1 MERDEAREV
10 CRGQIG
16 KGLVVLGSGS
26 LDLLLKAEESF
37 EGFPPPH
44 PTPRP
49 KQSSDIDFNLRD
61 KNFDLLLFL

>member
-37 EGFPPPH
+37 EGFPPP
-44 PTPRP
+44 P
-49 KQSSDIDFNLRD
+49 QAE
-61 KNFDLLLFL
+61 